1 MYAYEEQR
9 EALMARFKR
18 VEGQVKGIMKMI
30 DDGRYCPDILQQ
42 ISALT
47 GALDEVSLILLE
59 SHLSGCVTD
68 AIQAKNGEASI
79 REVMHV
85 IRKVVKR

>member
-1 MYAYEEQR
+1 
-9 EALMARFKR
+9 MARLKR
-18 VEGQVKGIMKMI
+18 IEGQIKGIMKMV

-47 GALDEVSLILLE
+47 GAMDEVSLILLE

-68 AIQAKNGEASI
+68 AIQTQNGEASI
-79 REVMHV
+79 QEVMHI